1 MPVKTIVIDKYMKDK
16 ALEYFGKAYICLPR
30 KIVNRQL
37 SPSPAERNIGFI
49 HFVLFCKCNYE
60 RSASSVV
67 REVENVGE
75 WITTYEHISRIA
87 SLPVKTVR
95 RCVHTLLSEEL
106 IEVERVGRY
115 TLFRVCGYEPFVHAG
130 SGGRRSSAQLAPNGR
145 PYTPEE
151 LESLRIAREGR
162 SRPDLLDY
170 SSCIKKGYH
179 EEL

>member
-1 MPVKTIVIDKYMKDK
+1 MVKSIDSE
-16 ALEYFGKAYICLPR
+16 ALAFYGKSFIKLPR
-30 KIVNRQL
+30 SIVNRQF
-37 SPSPAERNIGFI
+37 SPVKKESKIGYV
-49 HFVLFCKCNYE
+49 HFALFCLCNYDE
-60 RSASSVV
+60 SQEDKNLRVNMAKM
-67 REVENVGE
+67 GE
-75 WITTYEHISRIA
+75 WIATVDDLCSILSFSKRTINQCLRQLKQEK
-87 SLPVKTVR
+87 LVKTKR
-95 RCVHTLLSEEL
+95 
-106 IEVERVGRY
+106 IGRY